1 MPQARSRKRVLIVDD
16 EYIIAS
22 TLGLI
27 LQREG
32 FDATSFTMPLEALRA
47 AGSDAPDLLITDVV
61 MPILSGIELA
71 IQVRE
76 CCPDC
81 KILLFSGQAGTSE
94 LIRLALSNGHSF
106 ELLSKPVHPAEL
118 LKKIQSIL
126 D

>member
-16 EYIIAS
+16 EHIIAS

-32 FDATSFTMPLEALRA
+32 FDAISFTKPLDALRA

-94 LIRLALSNGHSF
+94 LIQLALSNGHSF